1 MGEDEELLAD
11 PALLARLRRID
22 EALAVLNAQSAV
34 QHQRLMQIEQAIGA
48 LKTAAD
54 RRDALLAEWIDPAID
69 LTGLMAQLA
78 EIGRKNMQVVAE
90 LAAQL
95 AREHAATR
103 SAISLAVAV
112 VSLDEVAAGEVV
124 EVKRPPGRR
133 G

>member
-95 AREHAATR
+95 AREHATTR
-103 SAISLAVAV
+103 SAISLAVAAV
-112 VSLDEVAAGEVV
+112 ELEATAGELVQ
-124 EVKRPPGRR
+124 VKRPANRR
-133 G
+133 